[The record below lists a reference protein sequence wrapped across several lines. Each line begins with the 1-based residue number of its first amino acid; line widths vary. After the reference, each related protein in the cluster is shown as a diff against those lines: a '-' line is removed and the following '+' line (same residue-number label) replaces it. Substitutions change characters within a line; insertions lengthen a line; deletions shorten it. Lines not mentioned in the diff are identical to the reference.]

1 MGILGAIGTEVQETE
16 HIEPM
21 VQGHDHDTVVPGQ
34 ISPVVGNEFLAGAG
48 AETAAVE
55 PHHHGALPAVV
66 DSVGPDIHPEAVF
79 VGETVVPVHGE
90 GLGVGIPAGPLVLR
104 TGGTVC
110 PAGADFRPGLGSHG
124 RLEPLR
130 PGIRDALVN
139 EDSIV
144 DIAGH
149 RSGRCPDGRRLGG
162 CLEASE
168 TVGGR
173 PAGRLA
179 ASPQDKQGNE
189 KGKDGFQCH
198 VSAGLSDTKVRF
210 FSHNPFASLTF
221 VCFPVPAAP
230 SLVQI
235 CSDLFKN
242 A

>member
-48 AETAAVE
+48 AETAAME
-55 PHHHGALPAVV
+55 PNHHGALPAVV
-66 DSVGPDIHPEAVF
+66 DSAGPDIDPEAVL
-79 VGETVVPVHGE
+79 VRETVVPVHGKS
-90 GLGVGIPAGPLVLR
+90 LRVGMPARPPVLR

-110 PAGADFRPGLGSHG
+110 PAGADFRPRLGSHG

-130 PGIRDALVN
+130 PGIRDALVDVHAVIDVARHGTGRRP
-139 EDSIV
+139 DS
-144 DIAGH
+144 
-149 RSGRCPDGRRLGG
+149 RRLGG
-162 CLEASE
+162 GLEASE

-221 VCFPVPAAP
+221 VCFPVPTAP